1 MKLAAIYARVSTTN
15 LGQDTKRQVDELK
28 SIAKEKGYD
37 VHDEDIYQDYV
48 SGYSKIDAR
57 EHLNNLVERIKSENG
72 SKYDAIFISEISRLA
87 RDPNQG
93 RELVNFFTEKNI
105 CLHVKNP
112 RLESITNDKIANPIF
127 NIIFTI
133 LLEFANAEAIQTKQ
147 RQKSGIRAKARKG
160 EFIGGANIN
169 YGYKSEKSLIVI
181 DDKESPIVKKIFDL
195 CNSGCGTKKIANY
208 LNDNGIKTRVSG
220 KSKGIMIKQKNN
232 LPPVNSDNIKWSE
245 GTVYGILTNNI
256 YYGKKRYN
264 YDDSSPTDSET
275 LEKNGKNFYLVDVPN
290 IIDKETFDKAQL
302 ELKGRLRHSI
312 RNTKFTYILKDVLK
326 CGVCGGN
333 YCGRRRSDG
342 TDSFYFCRT
351 SETKTRE
358 CDNLGIGIEIIES
371 SIWTAIV
378 DTKFVEQ
385 LILNQTMNIEKVE
398 KEMLDKESDIKN
410 LNIEIKRF
418 EKITEK
424 WRIEYFE
431 ERIEET
437 EYLAGR
443 KPHDS
448 RIKTNKERI
457 IETNNSIKNLEKVLE
472 SKNSLDNLIALKNSL
487 ESDRLKIKEIITES
501 FQRVAIRVL
510 DKKFAIFSIV
520 LKSNLRE
527 EVSFLLNRKEKYL
540 IGFNYQSEFYNP
552 NGALEWDSYGR
563 LLTTIEDVYSNI
575 HHLDYFD
582 DIGVKKELKWIKFQ

>member
-1 MKLAAIYARVSTTN
+1 
-15 LGQDTKRQVDELK
+15 
-28 SIAKEKGYD
+28 
-37 VHDEDIYQDYV
+37 
-48 SGYSKIDAR
+48 
-57 EHLNNLVERIKSENG
+57 
-72 SKYDAIFISEISRLA
+72 
-87 RDPNQG
+87 
-93 RELVNFFTEKNI
+93 
-105 CLHVKNP
+105 VKNP

-195 CNSGCGTKKIANY
+195 CNNGCGTKKIANY

-264 YDDSSPTDSET
+264 YDDSNPTDSET
-275 LEKNGKNFYLVDVPN
+275 LEKNGKNFYLVDVPY

-358 CDNLGIGIEIIES
+358 CDNLGIGIELIES
-371 SIWTAIV
+371 AVWTAIV

-385 LILNQTMNIEKVE
+385 LILNQSLNVENVE
-398 KEMLDKESDIKN
+398 KEKIEKQNEINN
-410 LNIEIKRF
+410 LNSDNKKI
-418 EKITEK
+418 EKIIEK
-424 WRIEYFE
+424 WRDEYIEDRVE
-431 ERIEET
+431 KAK
-437 EYLAGR
+437 YLQKFKPLAAKR
-443 KPHDS
+443 KL
-448 RIKTNKERI
+448 NEERI
-457 IETNNSIKNLEKVLE
+457 IEKNNRIGYLEKLVE
-472 SKNSLDNLIALKNSL
+472 SKKSLDNLIALKNSL
-487 ESDRLKIKEIITES
+487 ESDRLKIKEIIAES

-520 LKSNLRE
+520 LKSNLLE
-527 EVSFLLNRKEKYL
+527 EVSFLLNRKKKYL

-552 NGALEWDSYGR
+552 NGTLEWDSYGR
-563 LLTTIEDVYSNI
+563 LLTPIEDVYSNI

-582 DIGVKKELKWIKFQ
+582 DLGVRKELKLIKFH